1 MDLALL
7 GAKSLVLCERRIKVV
22 RAWIGEGSLFS
33 LCLSVSLSVS
43 LSLSLTN
50 TTLHVC
56 GQHYADGCGV
66 ISI

>member
-33 LCLSVSLSVS
+33 LCLSVC